1 MLFDTTTRVTWC
13 LAGGCICLAQ
23 LVQPPLPELGNVT
36 ATAILGWYAWH
47 TASRTIPGLIK
58 NFRDDVRTERAEHLA
73 ELLAF
78 REEMATEREQRH
90 RDHMV
95 IFDVLSAL
103 SSQLRGPTANVSV
116 HVTDTDSNDERE

>member
-1 MLFDTTTRVTWC
+1 
-13 LAGGCICLAQ
+13 
-23 LVQPPLPELGNVT
+23 VT